1 MASKIDERL
10 SLTLT
15 RIYDASPEEVW
26 RAWTD
31 PEALMQWFGP
41 DAGKV
46 SAAELDVR
54 AGGRYHVAFSTLDG
68 TQHDVSGVYREVQRG
83 RKLVFTWAWKSTPE
97 RESLVSLTFR
107 PMGDGTEL
115 IVRHEHFF
123 DAEARDRHEGG
134 WAGSLDKLERF
145 LNRAD

>member
-1 MASKIDERL
+1 MASKIDERP

-15 RIYDASPEEVW
+15 PIYEARPEEVW
-26 RAWTD
+26 SAWTD

-54 AGGRYHVAFSTLDG
+54 AGGRYHVAFSTL
-68 TQHDVSGVYREVQRG
+68 V
-83 RKLVFTWAWKSTPE
+83 
-97 RESLVSLTFR
+97 
-107 PMGDGTEL
+107 GDGTEF

-123 DAEARDRHEGG
+123 DTEARDRHEGG

>member
-1 MASKIDERL
+1 MGSKIGERP

-26 RAWTD
+26 RAWTG

-83 RKLVFTWAWKSTPE
+83 RKLVFTWSWKSTPE

-107 PMGDGTEL
+107 PMGDSTEF